1 MPAHD
6 VPAAAL
12 AHFALAADAV
22 ASDPADAV
30 PVAPATPDSPAASA
44 ASSAVHR
51 GVYLWLSVNVFP

>member
-22 ASDPADAV
+22 ASVPAYAV
-30 PVAPATPDSPAASA
+30 LVAPAATAATATPAAP
-44 ASSAVHR
+44 AVHR
-51 GVYLWLSVNVFP
+51 GVYLWLSVIFPP